1 MVDKRLID
9 ANALHKVFDAMHA
22 IPGSS
27 HLDHLVLLGIKK
39 FIDDTP
45 TIDAVEVVRCRVW
58 IHRVRTNSTL
68 GLCWCGK
75 FGNVMRDADFCS
87 WGERKMDGGA
97 E

>member
-1 MVDKRLID
+1 MNDKWLID
-9 ANALHKVFDAMHA
+9 ANALKQRIIQDYRRQFFGSVLWNILDDMPA
-22 IPGSS
+22 IN
-27 HLDHLVLLGIKK
+27 
-39 FIDDTP
+39 
-45 TIDAVEVVRCRVW
+45 AVEVVRCRVC

-68 GLCWCGK
+68 GFSWCGK